1 MSEHGNNA
9 DFSLLFISGRFLS
22 LVGLR
27 EEYLVDELADELV
40 PPAAEGASRC
50 IWKKHGMFC
59 FNTKR

>member
-22 LVGLR
+22 LGGLG

-40 PPAAEGASRC
+40 APAAEGASRC

-59 FNTKR
+59 PNTKR

>member
-9 DFSLLFISGRFLS
+9 DVSLLFISGRFLS

-40 PPAAEGASRC
+40 APAAEGASRC
-50 IWKKHGMFC
+50 IWKKHGMS
-59 FNTKR
+59 